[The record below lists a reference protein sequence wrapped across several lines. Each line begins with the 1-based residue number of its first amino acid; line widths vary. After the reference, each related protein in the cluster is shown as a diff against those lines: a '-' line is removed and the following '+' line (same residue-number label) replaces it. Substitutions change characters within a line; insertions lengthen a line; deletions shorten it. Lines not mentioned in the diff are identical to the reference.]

1 MSQITLSK
9 LESFNTL
16 TSLRRI
22 DKSQGTVSF
31 EPIRFRNNWYNVDM
45 DVYLE
50 KYDYNLQRPFV
61 WTLLQQ
67 QELIWSIFMGRPI
80 PPFVF
85 IHHAS
90 SRMNDNEPV
99 TMQIIDGKQR
109 LTTIFRYMDNEFPII
124 VDGEEV
130 FFKDLDKGAQ
140 NRINFFYMH
149 AKVYYSYKENP
160 ITDDEKIIIFNH
172 YNFARTPQ
180 EEEHKNKLQSFLD
193 VSTK

>member
-1 MSQITLSK
+1 MAQITLSK

-16 TSLRRI
+16 KSLRRI
-22 DKSQGTVSF
+22 NSKNGFF
-31 EPIRFRNNWYNVDM
+31 EPIRLRSNWYNNVDM
-45 DVYLE
+45 DIYLE

-67 QELIWSIFMGRPI
+67 QELIWSIFIGRPI

-85 IHHAS
+85 IHHVR
-90 SRMNDNEPV
+90 SRMNDNESAIIQV
-99 TMQIIDGKQR
+99 IDGKQR
-109 LTTIFRYMDNEFPII
+109 LTTIFRYMDNKFPII

-130 FFKDLDKGAQ
+130 FFKDLDKRAQ
-140 NRINFFYMH
+140 NRINFRSMPVE
-149 AKVYYSYKENP
+149 VYDSYKEHP

-172 YNFARTPQ
+172 YNFAVTPQ
-180 EEEHKNKLQSFLD
+180 EEEHKNKLNSFLN

>member
-22 DKSQGTVSF
+22 AKSQETVSF
-31 EPIRFRNNWYNVDM
+31 EPIHFRKWYNVDM
-45 DVYLE
+45 NIYLE

-61 WTLLQQ
+61 WTLHQQ

-85 IHHAS
+85 IHHAN
-90 SRMNDNEPV
+90 SRMDDNESAII
-99 TMQIIDGKQR
+99 QIIDGKQR

-130 FFKDLDKGAQ
+130 FFKDLDKRAQ
-140 NRINFFYMH
+140 HRIDFFDMR
-149 AKVYYSYKENP
+149 AQIYYSYKENP

-172 YNFARTPQ
+172 YNFAGTPQ
-180 EEEHKNKLQSFLD
+180 EEEHKNKLHSFLD

>member
-1 MSQITLSK
+1 MTQITLSK

-16 TSLRRI
+16 KSLWRI
-22 DKSQGTVSF
+22 KSQRAFF
-31 EPIRFRNNWYNVDM
+31 EPIRLRSNWYNVDM

-61 WTLLQQ
+61 WTLHQQ
-67 QELIWSIFMGRPI
+67 QELIWSIFMRRPI

-85 IHHAS
+85 IHHKS
-90 SRMNDNEPV
+90 SRMNDNESAII
-99 TMQIIDGKQR
+99 QIIDGKQR
-109 LTTIFRYMDNEFPII
+109 LTTIFRYMDNKFPII

-140 NRINFFYMH
+140 NRINFCHMH
-149 AKVYYSYKENP
+149 VQVYYSYKEKP

-172 YNFARTPQ
+172 YNFAVTPQ
-180 EEEHKNKLQSFLD
+180 EEEHKNKLHSFLD

>member
-22 DKSQGTVSF
+22 AKSQETVSF
-31 EPIRFRNNWYNVDM
+31 EPIHFRKWYNVDM
-45 DVYLE
+45 NIYLE

-61 WTLLQQ
+61 WTLHQQ

-85 IHHAS
+85 IHHTS
-90 SRMNDNEPV
+90 SRMNDNESV

-140 NRINFFYMH
+140 DRINFCNMH
-149 AKVYYSYKENP
+149 VQVYYSYKENP

-172 YNFARTPQ
+172 YNFAVTPQ
-180 EEEHKNKLQSFLD
+180 EEEHKNKLHSFLD

>member
-16 TSLRRI
+16 KSLWRI
-22 DKSQGTVSF
+22 KSQRAFF
-31 EPIRFRNNWYNVDM
+31 EPIRLRSNWYNVDM

-85 IHHAS
+85 IHHTS
-90 SRMNDNEPV
+90 SRMNDNESV

-130 FFKDLDKGAQ
+130 FFKDLDKRAQ
-140 NRINFFYMH
+140 HRIDFFDMR
-149 AKVYYSYKENP
+149 AQIYYSYKENP

-172 YNFARTPQ
+172 YNFAGTPQ
-180 EEEHKNKLQSFLD
+180 EEEHKNKLHSFLD

>member
-1 MSQITLSK
+1 MTQITLSK

-16 TSLRRI
+16 KSLRRI
-22 DKSQGTVSF
+22 KSQRAFF
-31 EPIRFRNNWYNVDM
+31 EPIRLRSNWYNVDM
-45 DVYLE
+45 DIYLK

-61 WTLLQQ
+61 WTLHQQ

-90 SRMNDNEPV
+90 SRMDDNESAII
-99 TMQIIDGKQR
+99 QIIDGKQR
-109 LTTIFRYMDNEFPII
+109 LTTIFRYMDNKFPII

-140 NRINFFYMH
+140 DRINFCNMH
-149 AKVYYSYKENP
+149 VQVYYSYKENP

-172 YNFARTPQ
+172 YNFAVTPQ
-180 EEEHKNKLQSFLD
+180 EEEHKNKLHSFLD